1 MASVYNSIKDEPQH
15 PPRQEPMTI
24 ETRPLAEEVCAN
36 SAPALAAIGDRAEDG
51 EEISLLDFLI
61 VLAER
66 KRIVFYVTAVFA
78 ILAIAISLLLPQ
90 RYTATVTLLPP
101 QQNTSMGAAL
111 ASQLGSMGG
120 MAALAGGSLGLKN
133 PNDMYVAMFR
143 SRTVEDAMVQHF
155 GLMQE
160 YHERYL
166 SDALKAFEKHAT
178 VDGSGKA
185 NLIHISVEDRDP
197 RRAAELANGY
207 VDQFR
212 DLSQHL
218 AITEASQRRL
228 FFERELEQAKDNLA
242 NAEEALKQ
250 TEQSTGLIE
259 LSGQARALIESAAA
273 LRAQITAREV
283 QIQGMETYATGEN
296 AQLVQA
302 QRELESMRA
311 QLAKLGGSED
321 TANDGLIVPKGQVPE
336 AGLEYVRKLRDVK
349 YNETIFEILARQFEV
364 AKLDEAKEGSL
375 IQVVDPA
382 IPPDKRS
389 FPKRGLIVIGSTV
402 VGFFFGILLALMQ
415 AGFRHMKNDPESSE
429 KFALLKRS
437 LAVKKPSAS

>member
-1 MASVYNSIKDEPQH
+1 
-15 PPRQEPMTI
+15 
-24 ETRPLAEEVCAN
+24 
-36 SAPALAAIGDRAEDG
+36 
-51 EEISLLDFLI
+51 
-61 VLAER
+61 
-66 KRIVFYVTAVFA
+66 
-78 ILAIAISLLLPQ
+78 
-90 RYTATVTLLPP
+90 
-101 QQNTSMGAAL
+101 
-111 ASQLGSMGG
+111 
-120 MAALAGGSLGLKN
+120 
-133 PNDMYVAMFR
+133 
-143 SRTVEDAMVQHF
+143 
-155 GLMQE
+155 MQE